1 MGHMKKLLALIALSF
16 VLAPAASA
24 HEGAIDLTG
33 NGISCKGISIYQDG
47 TYRVSGRCD
56 GLVYPYE
63 TLYSKYVLWGKTTTR
78 GEVTRIAEI
87 DRGYFAGSINGEF
100 DAMYVTA
107 SPVATPS
114 PTPTGKPEN
123 GNTGEPN
130 APTTKGGLPIEDT
143 KVKGAKTYV
152 PSTKTKTTTVT
163 TSHLTLT
170 LVKSSVCPVSYM
182 TEVKD
187 ISGPLTLRYE
197 LIKDTSFGITVWGK
211 DGNELLQNTT
221 YSGNSGTI
229 KTISGVDYMKVRVES
244 KSCASNND
252 NWIRLTAE
260 R

>member
-1 MGHMKKLLALIALSF
+1 MKSFITGLLTILAIGIIGFITFRSTTSF
-16 VLAPAASA
+16 MTKMF
-24 HEGAIDLTG
+24 G
-33 NGISCKGISIYQDG
+33 
-47 TYRVSGRCD
+47 
-56 GLVYPYE
+56 
-63 TLYSKYVLWGKTTTR
+63 
-78 GEVTRIAEI
+78 
-87 DRGYFAGSINGEF
+87 
-100 DAMYVTA
+100 
-107 SPVATPS
+107 S
-114 PTPTGKPEN
+114 PTPTPSSSPMASATPMPTASAKPESE
-123 GNTGEPN
+123 NTTEPTT
-130 APTTKGGLPIEDT
+130 PTTKGGLPIEDT

-244 KSCASNND
+244 KSCAGNND
-252 NWIRLTAE
+252 NWIKLTAE